1 MYFCKIWKG
10 MEKLTGWKVNIKNC
24 LNKIALVLYSEG
36 ISHNTNDQWL
46 ITEKAIL
53 FRNFLSNQIDI
64 PWSVQIFLIW
74 YLLEKD
80 GITGSMDM
88 NLSKLWEIV
97 KGREAWHAAVHEVAK
112 TQTWLSNWTATRKVQ
127 VHHFALEKILKLA
140 WIQYKLR
147 YK

>member
-64 PWSVQIFLIW
+64 P
-74 YLLEKD
+74 
-80 GITGSMDM
+80 
-88 NLSKLWEIV
+88 
-97 KGREAWHAAVHEVAK
+97 
-112 TQTWLSNWTATRKVQ
+112 
-127 VHHFALEKILKLA
+127 
-140 WIQYKLR
+140 
-147 YK
+147 